1 MAFSTSNTAYAVRDE
16 NAKVYIW
23 EEGTEAKIEDLLYQV
38 TSFKGFGFSL
48 EKIEKTSITDKNK
61 TYVTGGK
68 EYEDIEITVNIDP
81 ALDTFFLDAIDN
93 STKLNV
99 ALVLL
104 TKKGGTVIS
113 SKQALCEITEFPS
126 IEVSPSSIMQRTL
139 KFAISGD
146 VGDFTEPV
154 A

>member
-23 EEGTEAKIEDLLYQV
+23 AEGEEAKIEDLLYQV
-38 TSFKGFGFSL
+38 TSFKGFGFTL

-68 EYEDIEITVNIDP
+68 EYEDIEITVNTDP
-81 ALDTFFLDAIDN
+81 LLDAYFLDAVDN
-93 STKLNV
+93 GKRLNV

-113 SKQALCEITEFPS
+113 SQKALCEITEFPS
-126 IEVSPSSIMQRTL
+126 VEVSPSSIMQRTL
-139 KFAISGD
+139 KFAIAGD
-146 VGDFTEPV
+146 VGDFTEPI